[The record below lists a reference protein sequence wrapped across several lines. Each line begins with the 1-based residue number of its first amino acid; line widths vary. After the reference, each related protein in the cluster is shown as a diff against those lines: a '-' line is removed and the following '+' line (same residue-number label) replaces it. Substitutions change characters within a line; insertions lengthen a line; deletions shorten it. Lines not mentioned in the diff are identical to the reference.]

1 MQRKWLSY
9 TEDVAPGHGIDR
21 GHLAANGKLEKEV
34 GGGELSQVDSFT
46 AGELVGER
54 FRIVRLIGRGGM
66 GEVYEADDLELRE
79 RVALKTVLA
88 EDHEDSVAGRRFRR
102 EVQLA
107 RKVTHPNVCRVFD
120 VFRHHRADGDGH
132 VTFVTMELLP
142 GSSLDEHLAD
152 VGTMTEDEA
161 EPLVLQ
167 MAEALAAAHQ
177 AGIIHR
183 DFKPSN
189 VMLVPTAHGDTRA
202 VVTDFGLARS
212 LEGLDDSFSSRSGE
226 TGIIAGSVHYMAPEQ
241 AMAEQLSPATDIY
254 ALGVVMFEMVTA
266 ARPHRAASP
275 AQLLINRICDPAP
288 SPHDWNPDLDATWER
303 VIMRCLELKP
313 EDRYADVGELV
324 SDLAGAR
331 QRGTS
336 PVPTELRQPPSPGVG
351 FNDQTTLTLPPVT
364 RAAAVH
370 SRRWLLG
377 LASGVPLV
385 TILLGLLYFSPL
397 LRPLR
402 PATNPYPVFNP
413 MQLTTSPGLDIDPS
427 FDPDGETLAFSSD
440 RRGRFEI
447 FFKELT
453 PGTPVVQL
461 TTDGQQNFQ
470 PAWSPDGKRI
480 AYYSASRGGIWMV
493 TVGAGGSPRQVTNFG
508 SQPAWSPDG
517 QWLALQSEGKAE
529 LSASSAPALPPS
541 TIWVVAV
548 TETPAAQETVQVT
561 TAAEP
566 PGGHG
571 VPAWSPD
578 GKRLA
583 FSTYRGR
590 RSEIWSVA
598 VDGSALVPV
607 VRDQPACFHPVYT
620 PDGRHLLYSAVAEG
634 ERHSVW
640 SVAVSPRSG
649 KAVAEPVQLAT
660 LGPVSIR
667 QLAVSATGDHLAYTA
682 LTTRSN
688 LVSLSL
694 DPETSLPQGQPIP
707 LTSGSGRNNRPSFS
721 PDGTRVTYDSWR
733 VGVNPDI
740 WIVNAGGGDAVQLTN
755 DPATDSHASWFP
767 SGDRLAFLSRRDGGW
782 ALWSRHLETAE
793 AVRLGELGQ
802 DVAWAQLSPDGRR
815 VAYHSREGSTTLNLW
830 TANPDGSDRLRL
842 TADEEFMGFPCWSP
856 DGEHLA
862 FEVKRG
868 QETHVMVMPASGGE
882 PIQLTRG
889 DGQSWPNSWSP
900 GGDKIAFSGQRDG
913 FWNIWWISHSSGEL
927 QQLTS
932 YQRLGSYVRYPA
944 WSPNGDRVVFEL
956 AETTGD
962 IWLVETS

>member
-1 MQRKWLSY
+1 
-9 TEDVAPGHGIDR
+9 
-21 GHLAANGKLEKEV
+21 
-34 GGGELSQVDSFT
+34 LSQGDSFT
-46 AGELVGER
+46 VGELIAER

-79 RVALKTVLA
+79 RIAVKTVLA
-88 EDHEDSVAGRRFRR
+88 EDHEDSAAGRRFRR

-120 VFRHHRADGDGH
+120 VFRHQRADGNGH
-132 VTFVTMELLP
+132 VTFVTMELLH

-152 VGTMTEDEA
+152 VGTMTESEA
-161 EPLVLQ
+161 EPLVVQ
-167 MAEALAAAHQ
+167 MAGALAAAHK
-177 AGIIHR
+177 AGVIHR

-189 VMLVPTAHGDTRA
+189 VMLVPTTDGDTRA
-202 VVTDFGLARS
+202 VVTDFGLARPMD
-212 LEGLDDSFSSRSGE
+212 GLDDSFSSRSGGG
-226 TGIIAGSVHYMAPEQ
+226 TIAGSVHYMAPEQ
-241 AMAEQLSPATDIY
+241 ALAEQLSPATDIY

-275 AQLLINRICDPAP
+275 AQLLISRICDPAP
-288 SPHDWNPDLDATWER
+288 SPRDWNPDLDASWER

-313 EDRYADVGELV
+313 EDRYDDVGGLIT
-324 SDLAGAR
+324 DLTSGGRRGA
-331 QRGTS
+331 S
-336 PVPTELRQPPSPGVG
+336 PLATGLRKPHSPEVG

-364 RAAAVH
+364 RAAGGR
-370 SRRWLLG
+370 SRRRWLLG
-377 LASGVPLV
+377 LACGGML
-385 TILLGLLYFSPL
+385 IALLLGLLYLSSL
-397 LRPLR
+397 LRPPR
-402 PATNPYPVFNP
+402 PTNPYPVFNP
-413 MQLTTSPGLDIDPS
+413 MQLTTSPGLDIDPT
-427 FDPDGETLAFSSD
+427 FDPDGEALAFSSD
-440 RRGRFEI
+440 RMGRFEI
-447 FFKELT
+447 FVRELT
-453 PGTPVVQL
+453 PGAPVTQL
-461 TTDGQQNFQ
+461 TTDGEQNFQ

-480 AYYSASRGGIWMV
+480 AYYSDLRGGIWMV
-493 TVGAGGSPRQVTNFG
+493 AVGEGGTPQQLTDFG

-517 QWLALQSEGKAE
+517 QWLALQSEGKPE
-529 LSASSAPALPPS
+529 LSTGSAPALPPS
-541 TIWVVAV
+541 TIWIVAV
-548 TETPAAQETVQVT
+548 TANGAAGEPVQVT

-583 FSTYRGR
+583 FSTYLGR

-598 VDGSALVPV
+598 VDGSELVPV
-607 VRDQPACFHPVYT
+607 LRDQPACFHPVYT
-620 PDGRHLLYSAVAEG
+620 PDGHHLLYSAVTEG

-640 SVAVSPRSG
+640 SVAVSPHTG
-649 KAVAEPVQLAT
+649 EAVAEPVQLAT

-682 LTTRSN
+682 LSTRSN

-694 DPETSLPQGQPIP
+694 DPETDLPQGEPIP

-721 PDGTRVTYDSWR
+721 PDGARVAYDSWR

-740 WIVNAGGGDAVQLTN
+740 WIVDAGGGDAVQLTS

-767 SGDRLAFLSRRDGGW
+767 SSDRVAFLSRRDGGW
-782 ALWSRHLETAE
+782 ALWSRHLDTGEV
-793 AVRLGELGQ
+793 VRLGQLGQ

-830 TANPDGSDRLRL
+830 TANPDGTDRLQL
-842 TADEEFMGFPCWSP
+842 TDDDELMGFPCWSP
-856 DGEHLA
+856 DGNHLA

-868 QETHVMVMPASGGE
+868 QDTHVMVIPATGGE
-882 PIQLTRG
+882 PVQQTW
-889 DGQSWPNSWSP
+889 DVGQSWPNSWSP
-900 GGDKIAFSGQRDG
+900 DGDKIAFAGQRAG
-913 FWNIWWISHSSGEL
+913 FWNIWWVSHGSGEQ

-962 IWLVETS
+962 IWLVQKPPGK